1 MSRSNLNIV
10 LAMLITSVLAF
21 SSSTLQAQ
29 SPFVLEVL
37 DSDDV
42 NEITRRQLWTNKSSS
57 RATFD
62 PFDNDTS
69 DDETA
74 YLTAQQAAE
83 AAWESGAGLDQS
95 YGPNPGGGGADTGW
109 LKNHQGAYSQ
119 MIRSGNPGWYD
130 AFFSRRDQIAEIDL
144 STYTTNSGYLD
155 ATFFWDVRYKVDGQF
170 MELPEVHELSLGET
184 NALDITF
191 SPAWN
196 QFPGTG
202 IHGDIVGHGRT
213 VVLRKQTNDFQA
225 CGIRPD
231 LPIAPTKAPIDT
243 VNGNKFLDFPHM
255 YIPTPGIPLELTL
268 MYNSKSHPSGNAWN
282 HNYFGLIADTTS
294 VFDGETNDWKLLVTQ
309 YATHA
314 FKVLTNGTY
323 ATPSGSTMDLTDAAG
338 GGYVLTLDPDVTL
351 TFNSTGLL
359 TKIEEGWGNSV
370 ALTYTNLAGG
380 GATPQFT
387 VSKAQHSNGQFL
399 QMHHNSNG
407 MYRVDS
413 PSTNYHVSIGYDSN
427 GYLSTVSRVL
437 PSDTYTEYYVYTQ
450 AVDGSGLNLVSHT
463 SAINDVSTWTYAENS
478 SGDLT
483 SRGASSQVGD
493 DNYFETYVSYPDS
506 NENIRYVDEVVRG
519 TTNRYTYYIHP
530 VFEKVESIVGPE
542 VAGQQNSVELRFEF
556 DDSGNRTNVFQ
567 ADWSAM
573 EWMKTAFHFNDE
585 QLPTNMGFG
594 YLQEP
599 AAFWEFTWDS
609 DFDALASITD
619 PEGRVIEFEYTNG
632 SVSLVSLIV
641 DSTTSYDTV
650 YTYTT
655 NGLLASVT
663 NANGHYV
670 DYTYDSLGFP
680 DIITPQVGPTV
691 DLDYNNL
698 GHIVEMTFPGEVGT
712 RTVAISP
719 DSLGRITSIDY
730 PNGLSET
737 FSYDGV
743 DNLLTNIDT
752 AGRATVYTYE
762 PQNVLSS
769 VTRFLG
775 SATGDIPVTVSFAY
789 DQLFNS
795 LSVTDSL
802 NREVESYRLDAQHR
816 PAEITNLESQ
826 VMTVGFGI
834 HEYVNTITR
843 FDESE
848 VAFDYDGNGRVGSIV
863 YADDTLEFGYFD
875 NDLLHTAENGLTL
888 VSNEYNSVN
897 RLTKSDSTH
906 ALVAD
911 TSSVSYTYYPAGQVS
926 NVVHIADDVTYSYD
940 AAERVTQIDSSAA
953 GQINYTYNTNNGLVQ
968 TMSYPNGII
977 CTYSYDGV
985 DRVNGISYETTDALV
1000 YALAYDYDN
1009 AGMITNLDLTAGS
1022 LSESTQ
1028 YEYDE
1033 LDRLVSE
1040 TRRNYDGEIVDQSA
1054 YTYDLAGNRLTKTR
1068 NGVEVSYEYGIGNR
1082 MTNWSAQASSSSQ
1095 VPIQVSG
1102 YANEAIGTDPRFGQR
1117 SVNDQAADSSGT
1129 NYWAEQVL
1137 MDLGTQDVV
1146 AAIGDLAG
1154 NVGFATNEVVLSL
1167 ATNRG
1172 YSYDLAGNVTNI
1184 ECSAGLH
1191 TKSLKWSSQYRLEAV
1206 SKTGVVEEAYSYDA
1220 LGRWFSTVTGSSTNF
1235 HLFDGIQCVADI
1247 DHTGAV
1253 VRGTLHGP
1261 GIDNVLSIT
1270 TYSSVETN
1278 SFYYLT
1284 DHLGSVIAITDDQ
1297 GEVVEQYRY
1306 DAWGRVSVFDEVG
1319 APLTESAIG
1328 NSYTFQGRQHS
1339 WATGLTHFRARWYDP
1354 ITGRWLSKDPI
1365 RIRGGLNLYAAFV
1378 NSPVMYTDP
1387 LGLLNPNAA
1396 AELKVYYS
1404 DASDAAYGYINGL
1417 IDWFDLLPDRS
1428 NDPEFEIGKKGGQV
1442 VDVALAATGLYK
1454 LGQELLRR
1462 GFRRATQKAV
1472 VQGCDEGGKLAKI
1485 LLREDDALLGIVKD
1499 GKLISHTPDIALSHK
1514 DFAKRAGV
1522 LVGDSLDEGV
1532 QLITFGKYNGQVIVR
1547 NSQTFAKNQGPA
1559 GDVATKAV
1567 KDLFE

>member
-1 MSRSNLNIV
+1 MSRSNLSAILV
-10 LAMLITSVLAF
+10 TLITSVLAF
-21 SSSTLQAQ
+21 TGTTLQAQ
-29 SPFVLEVL
+29 SPFVLEIL

-69 DDETA
+69 DDEAA

-191 SPAWN
+191 RPAWN

-202 IHGDIVGHGRT
+202 IHGDIVGYGRT

-338 GGYVLTLDPDVTL
+338 GGYVLTVDPDVTL

-370 ALTYTNLAGG
+370 SLTYTNLASG

-427 GYLSTVSRVL
+427 GYLSSVSRVL

-450 AVDGSGLNLVSHT
+450 AVDGSGLNLISHT
-463 SAINDVSTWTYAENS
+463 SAINDVSTWTYAESS

-542 VAGQQNSVELRFEF
+542 AAGQQNSVELRFEF
-556 DDSGNRTNVFQ
+556 DDFGNRTNVFQ

-573 EWMKTAFHFNDE
+573 EWMETAFHFNDDH
-585 QLPTNMGFG
+585 LPTNTGFG

-599 AAFWEFTWDS
+599 TAFWEFTWDP
-609 DFDALASITD
+609 DFNALASITD
-619 PEGRVIEFEYTNG
+619 PEGHVIEFEYTNG
-632 SVSLVSLIV
+632 SVSLVSLV
-641 DSTTSYDTV
+641 ADSTTSYDTV

-655 NGLLASVT
+655 NGLLTSVT
-663 NANGHYV
+663 NANGHGV
-670 DYTYDSLGFP
+670 GYTYDSLGFP
-680 DIITPQVGPTV
+680 DVITPQAGPAV

-698 GHIVEMTFPGEVGT
+698 GHLTAITFPGESGT
-712 RTVAISP
+712 RAVALSP
-719 DSLGRITSIDY
+719 DALGRVTSIDY

-743 DNLLTNIDT
+743 DNLLTNVDT

-775 SATGDIPVTVSFAY
+775 SATGDVPVTVSFAY
-789 DQLFNS
+789 DQIFNT
-795 LSVTDSL
+795 LAVTDGL
-802 NREVESYRLDAQHR
+802 GRAVESYKLDAQHR
-816 PAEITNLESQ
+816 PVEITNIESQ
-826 VMTVGFGI
+826 VMSVSFGI
-834 HEYVNTITR
+834 RDYVNRITR
-843 FDESE
+843 FDDSE
-848 VAFDYDGNGRVGSIV
+848 VAFDYNGNGRLSSIV
-863 YADDTLEFGYFD
+863 YADDTLDFGYYD
-875 NDLLHTAENGLTL
+875 NDLLRTAENGLTL

-897 RLTKSDSTH
+897 RLTQSVFAH
-906 ALVAD
+906 ALSTS
-911 TSSVSYTYYPAGQVS
+911 TSSVNYTYYPAGQVS
-926 NVVHIADDVTYSYD
+926 NVVHIADDVTYAYD
-940 AAERVTQIDSSAA
+940 AAERVTQIDSAAA

-968 TMSYPNGII
+968 TMAYPNGIT
-977 CTYSYDGV
+977 CTYSYDV
-985 DRVNGISYETTDALV
+985 MDRVTGISYETTNSVV
-1000 YALAYDYDN
+1000 YALAYDYDD
-1009 AGMITNLDLTAGS
+1009 AGMITNRVLTAGS
-1022 LSESTQ
+1022 SSESTQ
-1028 YEYDE
+1028 YGYDE
-1033 LDRLVSE
+1033 LDRLTSE
-1040 TRRNYDGEIVDQSA
+1040 TRRNNEGEIVDQSV
-1054 YTYDLAGNRLTKTR
+1054 YTYDVAGNRLTKTR
-1068 NGVEVSYEYGIGNR
+1068 NGVEVSYEYGGGNR

-1095 VPIQVSG
+1095 VPMQVSG
-1102 YANEAIGTDPRFGQR
+1102 YANEAIGTDPRFGER
-1117 SVNDQAADSSGT
+1117 TINDQAADSSGT

-1137 MDLGTQDVV
+1137 MDLGTQEVV
-1146 AAIGDLAG
+1146 AAIGDVAG
-1154 NVGFATNEVVLSL
+1154 NVGFTTNTVVLTL

-1172 YSYDLAGNVTNI
+1172 YSYDAAGNVTNI

-1191 TKSLKWSSQYRLEAV
+1191 TMTLGWNSQYQLEEVA
-1206 SKTGVVEEAYSYDA
+1206 KTGVVVEAYSYDA
-1220 LGRWFSTVTGSSTNF
+1220 LGRRASTMTGSTTNF
-1235 HLFDGIQCVADI
+1235 SLYEGIHCIAEFN
-1247 DHTGAV
+1247 HTGGV
-1253 VRGTLHGP
+1253 VQSYVRGIGVDDLLAMTVH
-1261 GIDNVLSIT
+1261 DST
-1270 TYSSVETN
+1270 ETN
-1278 SFYYLT
+1278 TFYYLT
-1284 DHLGSVIAITDDQ
+1284 DHLGSVIAITDEQ
-1297 GEVVEQYRY
+1297 GDVVEQYRY
-1306 DAWGRVSVFDEVG
+1306 DAWGRVTVFDNVG
-1319 APLTESAIG
+1319 KPLTESAIG
-1328 NSYTFQGRQHS
+1328 NRYTFQGREHS
-1339 WATGLTHFRARWYDP
+1339 WETGFTYFRARWYHP
-1354 ITGRWLSKDPI
+1354 VTGRWLSKDLI
-1365 RIRGGLNLYAAFV
+1365 GILGGLNQYVFER
-1378 NSPVMYTDP
+1378 NNPVLRRDP
-1387 LGLLNPNAA
+1387 LGSISKSHYNKDGVMVHSEVPTQGGRNGNVHIQSGTKKWFFFTDTGDFL
-1396 AELKVYYS
+1396 
-1404 DASDAAYGYINGL
+1404 DDDGNGL
-1417 IDWFDLLPDRS
+1417 PS
-1428 NDPEFEIGKKGGQV
+1428 
-1442 VDVALAATGLYK
+1442 
-1454 LGQELLRR
+1454 
-1462 GFRRATQKAV
+1462 
-1472 VQGCDEGGKLAKI
+1472 KLAKKLEEDKSFRRSI
-1485 LLREDDALLGIVKD
+1485 GNGVNRVNEECGGFAPRYGGGIGRFLPLVAVLLIYADAEGIAAEAETLARQYYNDLEAGRDTKANVVELMQFYDGITPGGGKALLN
-1499 GKLISHTPDIALSHK
+1499 L
-1514 DFAKRAGV
+1514 
-1522 LVGDSLDEGV
+1522 
-1532 QLITFGKYNGQVIVR
+1532 Y
-1547 NSQTFAKNQGPA
+1547 
-1559 GDVATKAV
+1559 
-1567 KDLFE
+1567 